1 MMTKK
6 ELKCPYFFSE
16 SHLCGRRLIIINI
29 NEGDISRR
37 AN

>member
-6 ELKCPYFFSE
+6 ELKCPYFVSE
-16 SHLCGRRLIIINI
+16 SHLCGRRLTIISI

-37 AN
+37 TS